1 MPFYEY
7 RCQACGQETEVLQK
21 ISDPPRTVCPSCG
34 AEALIKKV
42 SAAGFQLKGT
52 GWYVTD
58 FRGGS
63 SAPKAEAPK
72 TEPTAGGAPAEA
84 TAATEGKTVQPGA
97 EKAGVAP
104 AASAKQPDS
113 TTPPTSP
120 NSASGSAQS

>member
-21 ISDPPRTVCPSCG
+21 ISDPPRTICPSCG

-58 FRGGS
+58 FRGGNS
-63 SAPKAEAPK
+63 TPKGETPKADAAGEGAPESASTAGQKPVQPATDSAHSTPAESTKPSDATAAPKASSSES
-72 TEPTAGGAPAEA
+72 
-84 TAATEGKTVQPGA
+84 
-97 EKAGVAP
+97 P
-104 AASAKQPDS
+104 AALS
-113 TTPPTSP
+113 
-120 NSASGSAQS
+120 